1 MTTMLRT
8 TAIVSILAVS
18 GLALATTF
26 AQDGPPPGEPGAHR
40 RGPGP
45 GGPDGFGGPGGPMG
59 GPMGLLGEL
68 GPGLRALELTDAQR
82 EQIRGIAKTHE
93 AEFREIGDRLRTAH
107 ESVNAL
113 VTADTVDEAAI
124 RARSGELGAVEA
136 DAVVMRAR
144 VHQEVFSVLTAEQQ
158 AKARE
163 LRAQMQER
171 SKQRMENRKE
181 RRPGREKRF

>member
-45 GGPDGFGGPGGPMG
+45 GGPDGFGGPGGPG
-59 GPMGLLGEL
+59 GPMGLLGEF

-82 EQIRGIAKTHE
+82 EQIRGIAKT
-93 AEFREIGDRLRTAH
+93 
-107 ESVNAL
+107 SS
-113 VTADTVDEAAI
+113 
-124 RARSGELGAVEA
+124 ARSAIGCARRT
-136 DAVVMRAR
+136 RA
-144 VHQEVFSVLTAEQQ
+144 
-158 AKARE
+158 
-163 LRAQMQER
+163 
-171 SKQRMENRKE
+171 
-181 RRPGREKRF
+181 